1 MYYFRAYNQN
11 LLETKKN
18 ITATIISNN
27 ISHSSAIPRKTS
39 EGIVVMNAIG
49 TKILKNILNENEN
62 EFKGN
67 LPI

>member
-1 MYYFRAYNQN
+1 MP
-11 LLETKKN
+11 K
-18 ITATIISNN
+18 
-27 ISHSSAIPRKTS
+27 KTS

-49 TKILKNILNENEN
+49 ITILKKSLIDKEN